1 MLTTALE
8 VAGLSLLA
16 AAAIVWL
23 GLAGILASAGGL
35 CLLGA
40 WLIER
45 SR

>member
-1 MLTTALE
+1 MLTTVLE
-8 VAGLSLLA
+8 VAGLALLA

-23 GLAGILASAGGL
+23 GLAGILASAGAL
-35 CLLGA
+35 CLLVA